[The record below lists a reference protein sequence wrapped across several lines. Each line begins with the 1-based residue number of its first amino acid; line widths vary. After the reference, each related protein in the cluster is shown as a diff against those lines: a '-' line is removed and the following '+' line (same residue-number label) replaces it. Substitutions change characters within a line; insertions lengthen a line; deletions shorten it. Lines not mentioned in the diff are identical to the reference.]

1 MEPPPPPPAAAN
13 AYERLVQEDPEGV
26 EEVRRKLEDWFPRL
40 ADVATS
46 SMGATVGPYMGE
58 LEVTSQQLTRAFLA
72 SVHMTPDSLGSRVIE
87 SKHTGCVHAT

>member
-58 LEVTSQQLTRAFLA
+58 LEVTQPA
-72 SVHMTPDSLGSRVIE
+72 
-87 SKHTGCVHAT
+87 